1 MPAVFV
7 HGVPDTHHVWDDV
20 RDHLTRTDVIA
31 LALPGF
37 GNPVPEG
44 FTSTKEEYA
53 DWIIGRLEEIGS
65 PVDLVG
71 HDWGCVL
78 TSRVASLRP
87 DLVRTWAGGDAS
99 ISGTDEW
106 HSFAKIWQT
115 PEVGEQWMAEFAP
128 SALSELLQANGVP
141 AQRAEENASRLDA
154 TMKDSILRLYRSAV
168 HVWADWEPGL
178 ADITSPS
185 LVFWGTDDQI
195 EPVERADAVAKS
207 VKATTVVRLDS
218 GHWTPLQQPRALAAA
233 LTRHWE
239 SVRA

>member
-20 RDHLTRTDVIA
+20 LDHLTRTDVIA

-44 FTSTKEEYA
+44 FTSTKKEYV
-53 DWIIGRLEEIGS
+53 DWIIARLEELGS

-99 ISGTDEW
+99 ISGTVEW
-106 HSFAKIWQT
+106 HSIAKI
-115 PEVGEQWMAEFAP
+115 
-128 SALSELLQANGVP
+128 
-141 AQRAEENASRLDA
+141 
-154 TMKDSILRLYRSAV
+154 
-168 HVWADWEPGL
+168 
-178 ADITSPS
+178 
-185 LVFWGTDDQI
+185 
-195 EPVERADAVAKS
+195 
-207 VKATTVVRLDS
+207 
-218 GHWTPLQQPRALAAA
+218 
-233 LTRHWE
+233 
-239 SVRA
+239 